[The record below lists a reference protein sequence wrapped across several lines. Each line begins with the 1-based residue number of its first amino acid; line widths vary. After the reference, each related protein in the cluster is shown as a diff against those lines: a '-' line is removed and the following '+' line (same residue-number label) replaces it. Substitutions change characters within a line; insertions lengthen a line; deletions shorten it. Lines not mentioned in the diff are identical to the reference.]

1 MRRYSDPVEVRSGSR
16 LGTVQGTVPR
26 RSGRSGAGTVE
37 VDGLVDGLADDAL
50 NGGVNGERDGG
61 ADGGAD
67 GGVDE
72 LVDGR
77 EAVDVAEPGAF
88 IWHGRLYV
96 VRRVLAHW
104 RERRSWWRDA
114 LDPVPGQPTGIDV
127 ASREQHVWRVEASR
141 GQAFGTGVFDLT
153 SDGAE
158 GADADW
164 RLVRVAD

>member
-1 MRRYSDPVEVRSGSR
+1 MRRYSDPVKVRSGTR
-16 LGTVQGTVPR
+16 PGTVQGAAP
-26 RSGRSGAGTVE
+26 GRGAESAGEGRQLVE
-37 VDGLVDGLADDAL
+37 L
-50 NGGVNGERDGG
+50 DGG
-61 ADGGAD
+61 REVV
-67 GGVDE
+67 GVAGPE
-72 LVDGR
+72 
-77 EAVDVAEPGAF
+77 AF
-88 IWHGRLYV
+88 IWQGRLYV

-153 SDGAE
+153 SDGVE
-158 GADADW
+158 GVDADW

>member
-16 LGTVQGTVPR
+16 LGTVQGAVP
-26 RSGRSGAGTVE
+26 GRGVGSVDQSDAVE
-37 VDGLVDGLADDAL
+37 VVA
-50 NGGVNGERDGG
+50 
-61 ADGGAD
+61 
-67 GGVDE
+67 
-72 LVDGR
+72 GR
-77 EAVDVAEPGAF
+77 ETVDVPGPEAF
-88 IWHGRLYV
+88 IWQGRLYV

-141 GQAFGTGVFDLT
+141 GRAFATGVFDLT

>member
-16 LGTVQGTVPR
+16 LGGVQGTAP
-26 RSGRSGAGTVE
+26 GRGAGSVHGTVE
-37 VDGLVDGLADDAL
+37 VDALVDG
-50 NGGVNGERDGG
+50 GG
-61 ADGGAD
+61 
-67 GGVDE
+67 
-72 LVDGR
+72 GR
-77 EAVDVAEPGAF
+77 EAVDVAGPEAF
-88 IWHGRLYV
+88 IWQGRLYV

-141 GQAFGTGVFDLT
+141 GQSFGTGVFDLT

-158 GADADW
+158 GPDADW

>member
-16 LGTVQGTVPR
+16 LGTVQGAVP
-26 RSGRSGAGTVE
+26 GRGVGSVDQSDAVE
-37 VDGLVDGLADDAL
+37 VVA
-50 NGGVNGERDGG
+50 
-61 ADGGAD
+61 
-67 GGVDE
+67 
-72 LVDGR
+72 GR
-77 EAVDVAEPGAF
+77 ETVDVPGPEAF
-88 IWHGRLYV
+88 IWQGRLYV

-114 LDPVPGQPTGIDV
+114 LDPVPGQPTGIDI

-153 SDGAE
+153 SDGAA

>member
-16 LGTVQGTVPR
+16 LGAVQGTAP
-26 RSGRSGAGTVE
+26 GRGAGSVHGTVE
-37 VDGLVDGLADDAL
+37 VDALVDGGGDD
-50 NGGVNGERDGG
+50 
-61 ADGGAD
+61 
-67 GGVDE
+67 
-72 LVDGR
+72 R
-77 EAVDVAEPGAF
+77 EVVDVAGPEAF
-88 IWHGRLYV
+88 IWQGRLYV

-114 LDPVPGQPTGIDV
+114 LDPVQGQSTGIDV

-141 GQAFGTGVFDLT
+141 GQSFGTGVFDLT

-158 GADADW
+158 GPDADW

>member
-1 MRRYSDPVEVRSGSR
+1 MRRYSDPVEVRSTR

-26 RSGRSGAGTVE
+26 RGAGTVNGAAE
-37 VDGLVDGLADDAL
+37 PDGETDAPVDTVLDRVVDTVLDTT
-50 NGGVNGERDGG
+50 
-61 ADGGAD
+61 
-67 GGVDE
+67 
-72 LVDGR
+72 
-77 EAVDVAEPGAF
+77 VDVRESVDAAGPEAF
-88 IWHGRLYV
+88 IWRGRLYV

-114 LDPVPGQPTGIDV
+114 LDPLPGQPTGIDV

-158 GADADW
+158 GADAAW

>member
-1 MRRYSDPVEVRSGSR
+1 MRRYSDPVEVRSVPVSG
-16 LGTVQGTVPR
+16 GVQGTAP
-26 RSGRSGAGTVE
+26 GRGAGSVHGTVE
-37 VDGLVDGLADDAL
+37 VDALVDG
-50 NGGVNGERDGG
+50 GGG
-61 ADGGAD
+61 
-67 GGVDE
+67 
-72 LVDGR
+72 GR
-77 EAVDVAEPGAF
+77 EAVDVAGPEAF
-88 IWHGRLYV
+88 IWQGRLYV

-141 GQAFGTGVFDLT
+141 GQSFGTGVFDLT

-158 GADADW
+158 GPDADW

>member
-16 LGTVQGTVPR
+16 LGAVQGTAPR
-26 RSGRSGAGTVE
+26 RGAGSVHGTVE
-37 VDGLVDGLADDAL
+37 VDAPVDS
-50 NGGVNGERDGG
+50 GG
-61 ADGGAD
+61 
-67 GGVDE
+67 
-72 LVDGR
+72 DGR
-77 EAVDVAEPGAF
+77 EAVDVAGPEAF
-88 IWHGRLYV
+88 IWQGRLYV

-141 GQAFGTGVFDLT
+141 GQSFGTGVFDLT

-158 GADADW
+158 GSDADW